1 MCRGEIHHEP
11 QVSVSIARRRLTE
24 YEELL
29 FLSGSRP
36 LPI

>member
-1 MCRGEIHHEP
+1 MCGGGGHHELLTA
-11 QVSVSIARRRLTE
+11 VSIVRRRLTE

-36 LPI
+36 LLI